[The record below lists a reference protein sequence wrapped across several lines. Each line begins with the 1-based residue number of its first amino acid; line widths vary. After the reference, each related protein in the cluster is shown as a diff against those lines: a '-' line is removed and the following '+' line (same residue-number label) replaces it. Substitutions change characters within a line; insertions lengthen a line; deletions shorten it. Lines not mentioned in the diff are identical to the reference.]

1 MNIYYEI
8 LVILSLKGVAFFKK
22 AKVKN
27 VLFLVLLIYFCLTAN
42 IFQFTMKLHTVWV
55 EALRP
60 AGLGGRGAQG

>member
-8 LVILSLKGVAFFKK
+8 LVILSRKGIAFFKK

-42 IFQFTMKLHTVWV
+42 IFQFAMKLHTV
-55 EALRP
+55 
-60 AGLGGRGAQG
+60 